1 MMNLSQSAWQLGNSD
16 RLGMLDEML
25 DENGM
30 LDENRLG
37 MLDEL
42 FEKSNKK
49 WSWSFFINFLFNIFL
64 YAENLGLQNTP
75 KSYE

>member
-1 MMNLSQSAWQLGNSD
+1 MLDENLF
-16 RLGMLDEML
+16 GMLDENL
-25 DENGM
+25 FGM
-30 LDENRLG
+30 PDENRLG

-42 FEKSNKK
+42 FKKSNKK